1 MFVNRAT
8 VEPGSLQSSLCSYLL
23 PSAARQ
29 HTILDAIRTSP
40 LPELYNAKKIS
51 IFNRFGWMLVGLRN
65 NYKRPLRIF
74 KSSTSASNYC
84 HKINIF
90 CYFVPLW
97 PVKRRLA
104 IQLLSGEFINALL
117 TFFECFTDES
127 KVDFR
132 IVIRDLT

>member
-1 MFVNRAT
+1 MANVNNNTADLFGKWIIFN
-8 VEPGSLQSSLCSYLL
+8 PNLLCRLMSIRLLL

-90 CYFVPLW
+90 
-97 PVKRRLA
+97 A
-104 IQLLSGEFINALL
+104 ILCHCGLLKEDLPYS
-117 TFFECFTDES
+117 CFQVS
-127 KVDFR
+127 
-132 IVIRDLT
+132 LSMLC

>member
-1 MFVNRAT
+1 
-8 VEPGSLQSSLCSYLL
+8 
-23 PSAARQ
+23 
-29 HTILDAIRTSP
+29 
-40 LPELYNAKKIS
+40 
-51 IFNRFGWMLVGLRN
+51 MLVGLRN
-65 NYKRPLRIF
+65 NYKRPLRIS
-74 KSSTSASNYC
+74 KSSTSTSNYC